1 MTMRRVGRPVALLI
15 GVVMLLAACG
25 GDSSTGVLDT
35 VPALEAASVLD
46 SRPDAVLLDI
56 RTPQEFAEG
65 RIAGSVNI
73 DFYEADFRSRL
84 DALDRDTTYV
94 VYCRSGNRSDSAMDI
109 FTDLGFTSVYEVD
122 GGIISWVNSGLPIG
136 G

>member
-15 GVVMLLAACG
+15 AGVMLLGACG
-25 GDSSTGVLDT
+25 GSSTGVLDT

-46 SRPDAVLLDI
+46 SQPDAVLLDI

-65 RIAGSVNI
+65 RIAGSANI
-73 DFYEADFRSRL
+73 DFYAADFRSRL

-109 FTDLGFTSVYEVD
+109 FADLGFTSVYEVD
-122 GGIISWVNSGLPIG
+122 GGIISWVNSGLPVG
-136 G
+136 S